1 MAQRLM
7 VFACASLTLGA
18 ALAQPLR
25 DPTRPPSPG
34 GEPAHAEAVAPS
46 RLQSV
51 LISPYRSVAVID
63 GRAVTL
69 GDRVGAARVVAISP
83 AEVTLEQGASRQTL
97 KLLPAGVD
105 KRPVTP

>member
-1 MAQRLM
+1 LIL
-7 VFACASLTLGA
+7 FACAGLTLGA

-25 DPTRPPSPG
+25 DPTRPPSAG
-34 GEPAHAEAVAPS
+34 SEPAHAAAAEPR

-63 GRAVTL
+63 GRPVSL
-69 GDRVGAARVVAISP
+69 GERVGGARLIAISP
-83 AEVTLEQGASRQTL
+83 AEVTLEQGASRQVL

-105 KRPVTP
+105 KRPVKP